1 MSIGATYKTMSNGFL
16 GVPFWFLESSSLV
29 YCVTCT
35 QVCGSSRLV
44 LSVVFATVVWKLLH
58 AYLEQQYTRVNSVTF
73 MVPNLVGSD

>member
-1 MSIGATYKTMSNGFL
+1 MGFWESHSGFL
-16 GVPFWFLESSSLV
+16 SLLHWCLLCNMYTGLWF
-29 YCVTCT
+29 VTSC
-35 QVCGSSRLV
+35 LV